1 MFSLQLLSFVLPFF
15 ILSQLEQESIPHHN
29 ESHASH
35 MISSGNEE
43 QPQSFTE
50 KAVVPVL
57 YCLLTTRLSQARWL
71 KSVFQIPYKEKQAII
86 AIKQK

>member
-1 MFSLQLLSFVLPFF
+1 MFSLQLLSFALPFF

-50 KAVVPVL
+50 KAVVLLL
-57 YCLLTTRLSQARWL
+57 YCLLKNQVVSGKMVKIRFPNPT
-71 KSVFQIPYKEKQAII
+71 
-86 AIKQK
+86 